1 MTGGVQEANGMRV
14 AEQLLRANGVIP
26 PDEVWVHGMWTP
38 RVWKECLGALRAG
51 RPLVR
56 MTHGSLSPIYL
67 ERQSKWKKRLVSPIE
82 RALFARTAR
91 VVVTGPWEE
100 EWCRRWGIKCPIQ
113 TVDLKHF
120 FNFPQPPR
128 GLSPQKTGGQTPQ
141 EARGQSP
148 QEVRGQTPQVHGD
161 SPQKDMGTVPET
173 PKPRNSETPRDPTGT
188 VPETSKLRNPET
200 SKPLGG
206 QSPRL
211 KVLYLGRIHPLKGVD
226 VLREAVEGLDVDLR
240 VESEVFGEEKERAL
254 EWCDVLV
261 LPSMSENFGFVV
273 AEALMHG
280 KRAVATDGAPAWE
293 NQEGVAYV
301 RGYRDAPHDEQ
312 IRLLREA
319 LKCEIMGGAR

>member
-1 MTGGVQEANGMRV
+1 MTGDVQEANGMSV
-14 AEQLLRANGVIP
+14 AEELLRANGVIP

-38 RVWKECLGALRAG
+38 RVWKECLCALRAG

-100 EWCRRWGIKCPIQ
+100 EWCRRWGVKCPIQ
-113 TVDLKHF
+113 TVNLKQF
-120 FNFPQPPR
+120 FNLPQPPR
-128 GLSPQKTGGQTPQ
+128 GLSPQKTG
-141 EARGQSP
+141 GQSP

-173 PKPRNSETPRDPTGT
+173 
-188 VPETSKLRNPET
+188 SKLRNPET
-200 SKPLGG
+200 SKLLGG

-226 VLREAVEGLDVDLR
+226 VLREAVEGLDVGLR

>member
-14 AEQLLRANGVIP
+14 AEELLRANGVIP

-141 EARGQSP
+141 KTG
-148 QEVRGQTPQVHGD
+148 GQTPQVHGD

-173 PKPRNSETPRDPTGT
+173 LKPRNS
-188 VPETSKLRNPET
+188 ET

-206 QSPRL
+206 QSQRL

>member
-14 AEQLLRANGVIP
+14 AEELLRANGVIP

-38 RVWKECLGALRAG
+38 RVWKECLCALRAG

-128 GLSPQKTGGQTPQ
+128 GLSPQKTGGLSPQKTGGQT
-141 EARGQSP
+141 P
-148 QEVRGQTPQVHGD
+148 QEVRGQTPQEVRG
-161 SPQKDMGTVPET
+161 QKDM
-173 PKPRNSETPRDPTGT
+173 GT
-188 VPETSKLRNPET
+188 VPETSKLRNSET
-200 SKPLGG
+200 SKLLGG

-226 VLREAVEGLDVDLR
+226 VLREAVEGLDIDLR

-312 IRLLREA
+312 VRLLREVLTPNIKQGYWA
-319 LKCEIMGGAR
+319 C

>member
-14 AEQLLRANGVIP
+14 AEELLRANGVIP

-141 EARGQSP
+141 EAWGQSPKEARGQSP
-148 QEVRGQTPQVHGD
+148 QVYGD
-161 SPQKDMGTVPET
+161 RPHKEA
-173 PKPRNSETPRDPTGT
+173 R
-188 VPETSKLRNPET
+188 
-200 SKPLGG
+200 G

-226 VLREAVEGLDVDLR
+226 VLKEAVEGLDVDLR

-301 RGYRDAPHDEQ
+301 RGYRDASHGEQ
-312 IRLLREA
+312 VRLLREA
-319 LKCEIMGGAR
+319 LKCEIMEGAR

>member
-14 AEQLLRANGVIP
+14 AEELLRANGVIP

-141 EARGQSP
+141 
-148 QEVRGQTPQVHGD
+148 VHGD

-173 PKPRNSETPRDPTGT
+173 PKPRNPETLRDPTGT
-188 VPETSKLRNPET
+188 VPATSKPRNSET

>member
-14 AEQLLRANGVIP
+14 AEELLRANGVIP

-141 EARGQSP
+141 KTG
-148 QEVRGQTPQVHGD
+148 GQTPQVHGD

-173 PKPRNSETPRDPTGT
+173 SKPRNS
-188 VPETSKLRNPET
+188 ET

-206 QSPRL
+206 QSQRL